1 MKLLVPLVSVSF
13 AACSVVHAAADT
25 SGIPDYSQTERAKV
39 PEEFKF
45 DLKDLFKDADA
56 WRNEFEAVKQ
66 QFDELPGLTASWS
79 SSAGG
84 LAAVLELQAA
94 VGERI
99 DRLFGYAKLVN
110 DMDLS
115 DPVSAG
121 MLGEIQA
128 FEVEVGKATSF
139 IAPGVIA
146 LGEQKLSE
154 WIAAEARLKPFRF
167 PLEKILRGKDHV
179 LPEAEQSIV
188 AQVGLFADTLGKAS
202 NLLNDLDIPPAE
214 VVLADGTKVVLNQAN
229 FLKHRMSHVAAD
241 RKLVVDVYWKNL
253 RPFENTFAALMDGE
267 MKKQVAFAKIYKF
280 PSCLEATL
288 FPNNISP
295 GVYHNLI
302 STVRSNL
309 DPLHRHFRLKRKML
323 GLKELSYSDVAVPAA
338 PAIQKTYTYDEA
350 KALVMGATA
359 APLGELYQKRLGEA
373 FDGRWVDI
381 YPNKGKQGGAYS
393 MGVYG
398 VHPFVKMNYTGRFD
412 EVSTLA
418 HELGHSMHSV
428 FSNESQPF
436 PVAQYPIFI
445 AEIAS
450 TFNEILLVREV
461 LRTADDD
468 KLKLQMLE
476 GFLERMR
483 ATIYTQTMFAEFELA
498 MHTRAE
504 QGQSL
509 TAEWLNATNLRLFR
523 EYMGSDKNVVR
534 YDETPAISWAAVP
547 HYYRPFYV
555 FQYAT
560 GMVAASAFADA
571 VLTDGVPARDR
582 YLGLLRSGGSK
593 HPLDL
598 LVDAGVDMS
607 QPAPISA
614 ALRQFD
620 SLVAEMEAIY
630 ERLPAEDRKG
640 TSK

>member
-1 MKLLVPLVSVSF
+1 M
-13 AACSVVHAAADT
+13 A
-25 SGIPDYSQTERAKV
+25 
-39 PEEFKF
+39 
-45 DLKDLFKDADA
+45 
-56 WRNEFEAVKQ
+56 
-66 QFDELPGLTASWS
+66 
-79 SSAGG
+79 
-84 LAAVLELQAA
+84 
-94 VGERI
+94 
-99 DRLFGYAKLVN
+99 
-110 DMDLS
+110 
-115 DPVSAG
+115 
-121 MLGEIQA
+121 
-128 FEVEVGKATSF
+128 
-139 IAPGVIA
+139 
-146 LGEQKLSE
+146 
-154 WIAAEARLKPFRF
+154 WIAAEPRLIPFRF
-167 PLEKILRGKDHV
+167 PLEKILRGKNHI
-179 LPEAEQSIV
+179 LPEAEQAIV
-188 AQVGLFADTLGKAS
+188 AQIGLFADTPGKAA

-214 VVLADGTKVVLNQAN
+214 VVLADGTKVTLNQAN

-241 RKLVVDVYWKNL
+241 RKMVVETYWKNL

-267 MKKQVAFAKIYKF
+267 MKKQVAFAKIYRF
-280 PSCLEATL
+280 PTCLDATL

-309 DPLHRHFRLKRKML
+309 DPLHRHLRLKRKML
-323 GLKELSYSDVAVPAA
+323 GLSELGYYDVAVPAA
-338 PAIQKTYTYDEA
+338 PAVQKIYAYDEA
-350 KALVMGATA
+350 RALIMGATA
-359 APLGELYQKRLGEA
+359 VPLGELYQKRLGEA

-461 LRTADDD
+461 LRTATDD
-468 KLKLQMLE
+468 KFKLQMLE

-483 ATIYTQTMFAEFELA
+483 GTIYTQTMFAEFELA

-509 TAEWLNATNLRLFR
+509 TAEWLNETNLRLFR
-523 EYMGSDKNVVR
+523 EYMGSDRNVVR
-534 YDETPAISWAAVP
+534 YDDTPAISWAAVP

-571 VLTDGVPARDR
+571 VLTEGAPARDR
-582 YLGLLRSGGSK
+582 YLGLLRGGGSK
-593 HPLDL
+593 YPLDL
-598 LVDAGVDMS
+598 LADAGVDMS
-607 QPAPISA
+607 QPAPVAA

-630 ERLPAEDRKG
+630 DRLPAEDRKG